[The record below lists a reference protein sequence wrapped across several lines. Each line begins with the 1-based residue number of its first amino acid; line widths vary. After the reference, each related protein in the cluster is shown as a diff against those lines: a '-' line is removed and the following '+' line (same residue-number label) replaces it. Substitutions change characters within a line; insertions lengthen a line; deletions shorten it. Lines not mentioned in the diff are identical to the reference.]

1 MALGYESEDFE
12 AMLLRRD
19 SRVDA
24 GSEAEVSSAV
34 SSLFNLDQQNSS
46 ALLDDCPDLGFI
58 LSSDGIICR
67 VSVCLC
73 CGILCI
79 YTYIECLI

>member
-34 SSLFNLDQQNSS
+34 SSLFNLDQLNSS

-58 LSSDGIICR
+58 LSPDGSSCR
-67 VSVCLC
+67 VSVCLR